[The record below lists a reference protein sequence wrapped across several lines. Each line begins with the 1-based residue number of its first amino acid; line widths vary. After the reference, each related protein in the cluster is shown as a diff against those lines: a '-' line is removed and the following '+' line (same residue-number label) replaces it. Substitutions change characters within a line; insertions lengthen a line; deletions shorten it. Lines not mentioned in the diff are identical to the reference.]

1 MSELVKGVSF
11 MFSKELFGAAAYVR
25 SQNAQHHETQTD
37 LGKVH
42 RDIAK
47 SRVSEMECGKKTT
60 TAEKIALI
68 CEHYNISSDY
78 LLGLTDDPEPKGQ
91 KKR

>member
-1 MSELVKGVSF
+1 MWVA
-11 MFSKELFGAAAYVR
+11 MFSKEKFGARLLEARKR
-25 SQNAQHHETQTD
+25 SNETQTD
-37 LGKVH
+37 LATCIETTKRQFSEKENGKQ
-42 RDIAK
+42 
-47 SRVSEMECGKKTT
+47 TT

-91 KKR
+91 KNR

>member
-1 MSELVKGVSF
+1 
-11 MFSKELFGAAAYVR
+11 
-25 SQNAQHHETQTD
+25 
-37 LGKVH
+37 
-42 RDIAK
+42 
-47 SRVSEMECGKKTT
+47 MENGKKTT

-91 KKR
+91 KNR

>member
-1 MSELVKGVSF
+1 MGDF
-11 MFSKELFGAAAYVR
+11 IFSKEVFGQR
-25 SQNAQHHETQTD
+25 LCEIRTQHHETQTE
-37 LGKVH
+37 LGKV
-42 RDIAK
+42 IGIVK
-47 SRVSEMECGKKTT
+47 SRVSEIECGKNTT

-91 KKR
+91 KNR